1 MPYVLDG
8 AFSGIDDL
16 QGFEE
21 DCALSKR
28 LGYEGRTLVHPSQIE
43 PAKKIYSISEEEASY
58 YSRVIKEFEAASS
71 KGNAS
76 IKVEG
81 KLIDYAMYNKAK
93 ALVERFSNKK

>member
-1 MPYVLDG
+1 MCIRD
-8 AFSGIDDL
+8 
-16 QGFEE
+16 
-21 DCALSKR
+21 
-28 LGYEGRTLVHPSQIE
+28 
-43 PAKKIYSISEEEASY
+43 SY

-93 ALVERFSNKK
+93 SLVERFSNKK

>member
-1 MPYVLDG
+1 MGSD
-8 AFSGIDDL
+8 FW
-16 QGFEE
+16 EE
-21 DCALSKR
+21 FIGLP
-28 LGYEGRTLVHPSQIE
+28 EE
-43 PAKKIYSISEEEASY
+43 ISEEEANY

-93 ALVERFSNKK
+93 SLVERFSNKK